1 MLRQVTGVQM
11 NFNKTTF
18 FSSSLL
24 VFTFFSNCS
33 PANFE
38 TQKESNSQSR
48 SLELSSTAIS
58 ANLLA
63 ATNSSSV
70 SVGSSQQNAQQNQV
84 SATPQSIYVP
94 VYGAPTSTTQNS
106 QVNQTSTTVSA
117 TPTATTPAPTAPPAP
132 VCNSQDLGYALCPVK
147 PALLANGRLSTS
159 TILSVYSRNQVLA
172 SAGNFVVVRND
183 QGQMFFKTVDQ
194 SGVIVGNGAPLL
206 NPAEVAIAIVRSG
219 LYQSSDWRAKLRSIA
234 QQLDNAGIVYRP
246 FQVYSGSSIGIDI
259 MSLADGGFGAPY
271 DWSSDELINCKGPTA
286 LKGLKNEQIA
296 AKLLNIAGANSS
308 LLGRNV
314 PSYVSQA
321 LGDGPGG
328 VVCYNLNQIAGLNNS
343 MLTSAGGIVGSL
355 TTADTADFFSG
366 YFDLYKNAFLP
377 L

>member
-11 NFNKTTF
+11 NFNKITF

-58 ANLLA
+58 ANLLT
-63 ATNSSSV
+63 ATNSSGV

-94 VYGAPTSTTQNS
+94 VYGVPTS
-106 QVNQTSTTVSA
+106 
-117 TPTATTPAPTAPPAP
+117 TTPAPTAPPAP

-206 NPAEVAIAIVRSG
+206 NTAEVAIAIVRSG

-259 MSLADGGFGAPY
+259 MSLADGGLGAPY

-314 PSYVSQA
+314 PGYVSQA